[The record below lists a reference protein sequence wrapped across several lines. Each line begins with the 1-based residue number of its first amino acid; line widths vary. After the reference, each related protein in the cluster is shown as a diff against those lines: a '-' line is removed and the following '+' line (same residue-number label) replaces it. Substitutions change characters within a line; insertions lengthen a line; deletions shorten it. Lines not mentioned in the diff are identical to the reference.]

1 MQRWPQKRTE
11 DKNVGEQKKTLA
23 RKRIAVISCSAMRA
37 VKFAIYTKDRR
48 CFITNLC
55 LVLFAR
61 NGRLEGR
68 PLRLFLPLPSSEVA
82 AGSLAWLLKS
92 TTHTDI
98 HIPLAHTH
106 ILCGS
111 CARGNHEE
119 TILTLQTKNIT

>member
-1 MQRWPQKRTE
+1 
-11 DKNVGEQKKTLA
+11 
-23 RKRIAVISCSAMRA
+23 MRA

-68 PLRLFLPLPSSEVA
+68 PLRLFLPLPPPEVA

-92 TTHTDI
+92 HTHT
-98 HIPLAHTH
+98 LTFLSLTHTYFVA
-106 ILCGS
+106 LVPG
-111 CARGNHEE
+111 GNHEE